1 MSQNHF
7 ADIKSH
13 DELNIEAVYAYFE
26 TFLPKLN
33 SIFALKSQACKSQI
47 LI

>member
-1 MSQNHF
+1 MYPIHRAS
-7 ADIKSH
+7 IKSQ

-47 LI
+47 LL

>member
-1 MSQNHF
+1 MYTIHLV
-7 ADIKSH
+7 DIKSQ

>member
-1 MSQNHF
+1 MYSIHL
-7 ADIKSH
+7 ADIKNQ
-13 DELNIEAVYAYFE
+13 DELYIEAVYAHFE

-47 LI
+47 LL